1 MNCEE
6 TRYSTFDRELLA
18 CVSTIQHFRL
28 LLEGWRFFILSDHK
42 LLSYALHRVSNP
54 WSAHQQ
60 RHLAYVAE
68 YTSEIRHMPG
78 ADNLVA
84 DSLSRPAASGS
95 GATTCG
101 CSSGAARL
109 NRTTQLGGSGSQ
121 PDHMLR
127 NVLSSSS
134 LQLQQITIQAAE
146 VWCDLS
152 TGSIWPLIP
161 GGHRSAVF
169 EHVHHLFHAGM
180 QATTR

>member
-1 MNCEE
+1 M
-6 TRYSTFDRELLA
+6 
-18 CVSTIQHFRL
+18 STIQHFRL
-28 LLEGWRFFILSDHK
+28 LLEGWHSFILSDHK
-42 LLSYALHRVSNP
+42 LLSYALHRVSDP
-54 WSAHQQ
+54 WTARQQ

-109 NRTTQLGGSGSQ
+109 NRTAQLGGSGSQ

-127 NVLSSSS
+127 NSKCAVVLFTS
-134 LQLQQITIQAAE
+134 AAA
-146 VWCDLS
+146 DHH
-152 TGSIWPLIP
+152 TGSR
-161 GGHRSAVF
+161 GV
-169 EHVHHLFHAGM
+169 V
-180 QATTR
+180 